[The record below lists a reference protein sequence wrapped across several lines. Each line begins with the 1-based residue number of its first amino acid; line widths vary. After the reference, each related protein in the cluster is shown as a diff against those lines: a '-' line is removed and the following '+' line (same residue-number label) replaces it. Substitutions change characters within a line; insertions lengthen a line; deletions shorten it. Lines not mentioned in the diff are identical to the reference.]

1 MKNPLLAITMGDP
14 AGVGAEIIVKA
25 YDDLS
30 SGSATIVVVGSAD
43 CLRQAMLQTGCQ
55 HLVKVIGS
63 PENVVDSLQ
72 AIQVLEPVSFD
83 ASSLVVGQVAASCGE
98 VAVRYF
104 ETAVTLCLDARI
116 QGVVTCPINKEAVH
130 AAGFHGDI
138 GHQEILSRMT
148 GANLTATMLMTTG
161 LKVAHLSTH
170 KSLAEAVVYVKKPVL
185 VEKLKLTVES
195 LENWGISSP
204 RVAVAALNPH
214 GGEGGML
221 GREEIEEIAPAVATC
236 RSLGLDVSG
245 PFPADSIFYRA
256 INGEFDAVLALYHDQ
271 GHIAIKVH
279 NFEESITA
287 TMGIPFIRTSVDHG
301 TAFDI
306 AGQNRADAGGLIE
319 ATRAAINMLNQSLT

>member
-1 MKNPLLAITMGDP
+1 MKKPLLAITMGDP
-14 AGVGAEIIVKA
+14 AGVGAEIVVKA
-25 YDDLS
+25 YKELS
-30 SGSATIVVVGSAD
+30 SGDATIFVIGSAD
-43 CLRQAMLQTGCQ
+43 CLRQAMQQTGC
-55 HLVKVIGS
+55 HHRIEVIES
-63 PENVVDSLQ
+63 PEDIVDSLQ
-72 AIQVLEPVSFD
+72 TIQVLEPVSFD
-83 ASSLVVGQVAASCGE
+83 ASSLIAGQVAASCGE
-98 VAVRYF
+98 AAVRYF
-104 ETAVTLCLDARI
+104 ETAVTLCLHARI

-148 GANLTATMLMTTG
+148 QSELTATMLMTTG

-170 KSLAEAVVYVKKPVL
+170 KSLAEAVAYVKQTVL
-185 VEKLKLTVES
+185 VEKLELTVAS
-195 LENWGISSP
+195 LEHWGIRSP

-221 GREEIEEIAPAVATC
+221 GREEIEEITPAVATC
-236 RSLGLDVSG
+236 QSLGLDVRG

>member
-1 MKNPLLAITMGDP
+1 MKKPLLAITMGDP

-25 YDDLS
+25 FSELG
-30 SGSATIVVVGSAD
+30 SGAASIFVIGSAD

-55 HLVKVIGS
+55 HRINVIES
-63 PENVVDSLQ
+63 PEDVVKSPQ
-72 AIQVLEPVSFD
+72 TIQVLEPVSFD
-83 ASSLVVGQVAASCGE
+83 ASSLVIGQVAASCGE
-98 VAVRYF
+98 AAVRYF
-104 ETAVTLCLDARI
+104 ESAVTLSIDARI

-130 AAGFHGDI
+130 AAGFLGDI

-148 GANLTATMLMTTG
+148 QADLTATMLMTTG

-170 KSLAEAVVYVKKPVL
+170 KSLADAVAYVKQPVL
-185 VEKLKLTVES
+185 VEKLRLTVES

-204 RVAVAALNPH
+204 SIAVAALNPH

-221 GREEIEEIAPAVATC
+221 GREEIEEIVPAVETC
-236 RSLGLDVSG
+236 QSLGLDVRG

-306 AGQNRADAGGLIE
+306 AGRNRADAGGLIQ
-319 ATRAAINMLNQSLT
+319 ATQAAIDMLNQSLT

>member
-1 MKNPLLAITMGDP
+1 MKKPLLAITMGDP

-25 YDDLS
+25 FSELG
-30 SGSATIVVVGSAD
+30 SGAANIFVIGSAD

-55 HLVKVIGS
+55 HRINVIES
-63 PENVVDSLQ
+63 PEEVVESPQ
-72 AIQVLEPVSFD
+72 TIQVLEPVSFD
-83 ASSLVVGQVAASCGE
+83 ASSLVIGQVAASCGE
-98 VAVRYF
+98 AAVRYF
-104 ETAVTLCLDARI
+104 ESAVTLSIDARI

-130 AAGFHGDI
+130 AAGFLGDI

-148 GANLTATMLMTTG
+148 QADLTATMLMTTG

-170 KSLAEAVVYVKKPVL
+170 KSLADAVAYVKQPVL
-185 VEKLKLTVES
+185 VEKLRLTVES

-204 RVAVAALNPH
+204 SIAVAALNPH

-221 GREEIEEIAPAVATC
+221 GREEIEEIVPAVETC
-236 RSLGLDVSG
+236 QSLGLDVRG

-256 INGEFDAVLALYHDQ
+256 INGEFDAVLALFHDQ

-279 NFEESITA
+279 NFADSITA

-306 AGQNRADAGGLIE
+306 AGQNQADETGLLRAI
-319 ATRAAINMLNQSLT
+319 AAAAAMLNKTLS